1 MSRKVI
7 TSGTEESEYHYTEI
21 TSKDVDKWNAIKMLA
36 NKLNIKLE
44 EIMAIGDNM
53 NDKQM
58 IENSGLGVIMAN
70 CAPYMKN
77 YADEIV
83 SNNNEDGVA
92 EAIEKFVL
100 K

>member
-1 MSRKVI
+1 
-7 TSGTEESEYHYTEI
+7 
-21 TSKDVDKWNAIKMLA
+21 
-36 NKLNIKLE
+36 
-44 EIMAIGDNM
+44 
-53 NDKQM
+53 
-58 IENSGLGVIMAN
+58 MAN